1 MVYKWSSPARIRS
14 KILNAM
20 SQEYTIEELTDFFAT
35 AKLPEGPVS
44 TNSYS
49 TTQDLRKFV
58 EAQFEL
64 MEATAHMRHPTPA
77 YLRLVELKEWLEK
90 TV

>member
-1 MVYKWSSPARIRS
+1 
-14 KILNAM
+14 M
-20 SQEYTIEELTDFFAT
+20 SQEYTIDELKLFFDS

-49 TTQDLRKFV
+49 TIHNLEKFV
-58 EAQFEL
+58 EAQFIQIEH
-64 MEATAHMRHPTPA
+64 APRGRHPIPA

-90 TV
+90 GDLSV